1 MKGFTYYAVSNLDN
15 RIDNADQMLT
25 QVCEALLVTSFH
37 ECGETEVARG

>member
-25 QVCEALLVTSFH
+25 QVPAHHYQSNLVQR
-37 ECGETEVARG
+37 VR